1 MRNTFN
7 VCVSGFAGNLFTH
20 YLDGDFSRPAEF
32 ASSHEAI
39 EVAHAVHASTG
50 RTVVVLFNSEQ
61 VYAVGDR

>member
-7 VCVSGFAGNLFTH
+7 VCVVGFAGDLFAH

-39 EVAHAVHASTG
+39 EVAHQVHADTG
-50 RTVVVLFNSEQ
+50 RTAVVLFNCEQ
-61 VYAVGDR
+61 VYSVGAR